1 MPGDLSAAVRQQ
13 AAGCDLV
20 EVQDRVEGGV
30 PGVDGDGVVGVEQTV
45 QPIQVSLWLPPP
57 ANPRLPG

>member
-30 PGVDGDGVVGVEQTV
+30 PGVDGDGVVA
-45 QPIQVSLWLPPP
+45 SLTGW
-57 ANPRLPG
+57 